1 VTSEVRGKPSL
12 LDSVRPLSAWW
23 LRVVSTEPDPFFRLS
38 ANLSTAVVLA
48 MPLRY
53 IRVPQP
59 GGTSRGNHR
68 HREGRDP
75 AATAALHRFERA
87 HDADRCCGVLADV
100 LRATCSPDAR
110 TTAAHPRS
118 RDRVHWMAGAVRGAS
133 AARGEWTTPIGIAY
147 GVLLVIVGLT
157 TGVLRSA
164 QLPRGG
170 QAEGL
175 LYVALVDMLLFA
187 SFFGAAIRF
196 RRRPDVHKKLMTV
209 AATALLVAAA
219 GRMSFLP
226 APPAGLAGMYLVW
239 SSPVLLAVVYD
250 LRHIRA
256 VHPVYVAGLV
266 AFAFRVWSEP
276 LALTSTWSA
285 FATLV
290 FRSASS
296 L

>member
-1 VTSEVRGKPSL
+1 VAITVTVKGAMPQR
-12 LDSVRPLSAWW
+12 RPLYIA
-23 LRVVSTEPDPFFRLS
+23 LS
-38 ANLSTAVVLA
+38 ALMALIAVVGFWPTYYGPLVRLTLA
-48 MPLRY
+48 QPPL
-53 IRVPQP
+53 IHVHAIVFTGWLALFSAQAVFAA
-59 GGTSRGNHR
+59 N
-68 HREGRDP
+68 GR
-75 AATAALHRFERA
+75 
-87 HDADRCCGVLADV
+87 
-100 LRATCSPDAR
+100 LRWHLR
-110 TTAAHPRS
+110 LGR
-118 RDRVHWMAGAVRGAS
+118 
-133 AARGEWTTPIGIAY
+133 IGIAY

-164 QLPRGG
+164 ALPRGG

-175 LYVALVDMLLFA
+175 LYVAFADMLVFA
-187 SFFGAAIRF
+187 SFFGAAVRF

-209 AATALLVAAA
+209 AATTLLVAAV
-219 GRMSFLP
+219 GRNSYLP
-226 APPAGLAGMYLVW
+226 APPGLAGIFLVW

-250 LRHIRA
+250 WRYDRG

>member
-1 VTSEVRGKPSL
+1 MATTVTLKGAIPQR
-12 LDSVRPLSAWW
+12 RPLYIA
-23 LRVVSTEPDPFFRLS
+23 LS
-38 ANLSTAVVLA
+38 ALMTLIAAVGFWPTYYGPLVRLTIAQPPLIHVHAIVFTGWLA
-48 MPLRY
+48 LFAAQALLAANGRLRWHL
-53 IRVPQP
+53 RL
-59 GGTSRGNHR
+59 
-68 HREGRDP
+68 GR
-75 AATAALHRFERA
+75 
-87 HDADRCCGVLADV
+87 
-100 LRATCSPDAR
+100 
-110 TTAAHPRS
+110 
-118 RDRVHWMAGAVRGAS
+118 
-133 AARGEWTTPIGIAY
+133 IGIAY

-239 SSPVLLAVVYD
+239 SSPLLLAVVYD

-296 L
+296 P